1 MNAFAI
7 AALVGVTLSA
17 LGGVDTPASA
27 QPLAVFPEAMSC
39 GPPNCLLADSR
50 RITLDR
56 ISVEVVGSG
65 PDVILIPG
73 LASSR
78 ETFKRTAERLKGRY
92 RLHLVQVAGFAGEP
106 ARANASG
113 PVVGPTTEEIS
124 AYIHDE
130 GLKKVAVI
138 GHSLGGVMA
147 LELAI
152 DHPDQVGKVMIV
164 DTLAFYTELF
174 AGPHATAEGA
184 KPYAVAM
191 ASRMLSAS
199 DADYAKS
206 SAQLVPMMTASA
218 ADQPRVLTWTL
229 ASARPTVAMA
239 IQEDMTTD
247 LRPKMSSITA
257 PVTVIYEA
265 PLANL
270 IKADYSPVA
279 NKTLIAAAPNAKHF
293 IMFDDPAGFD
303 AAVDGFLKP

>member
-1 MNAFAI
+1 MKTFAI
-7 AALVGVTLSA
+7 AALVSLSLAGLGAVPGAAVAQTAPTLGA
-17 LGGVDTPASA
+17 AA
-27 QPLAVFPEAMSC
+27 
-39 GPPNCLLADSR
+39 PNANRLFADSR
-50 RITLDR
+50 LVTLDR

-65 PDVILIPG
+65 PDVVLIPG

-78 ETFKRTAERLKGRY
+78 ETFKRTAERLRSQY

-113 PVVGPTTEEIS
+113 PVVGPTTDAIS
-124 AYIHDE
+124 AYIASA

-152 DHPDQVGKVMIV
+152 DHPDQVDRVMII
-164 DTLAFYTELF
+164 DALAFYTELF

-184 KPYAVAM
+184 KPYAAAM
-191 ASRMLSAS
+191 ASRMLAAS

-206 SAQLVPMMTASA
+206 SAQLTPMMTASA
-218 ADQPRVLTWTL
+218 EAQPRVLAWTL
-229 ASARPTVAMA
+229 SSARPTVAMA

-247 LRPKMSSITA
+247 LRPKMASITA

-265 PLANL
+265 QLANL
-270 IKADYSPVA
+270 IQADYGPVP
-279 NKTLIAAAPNAKHF
+279 NKTLIPAAPNAKHF

-303 AAVDGFLKP
+303 AAVDGFLKR